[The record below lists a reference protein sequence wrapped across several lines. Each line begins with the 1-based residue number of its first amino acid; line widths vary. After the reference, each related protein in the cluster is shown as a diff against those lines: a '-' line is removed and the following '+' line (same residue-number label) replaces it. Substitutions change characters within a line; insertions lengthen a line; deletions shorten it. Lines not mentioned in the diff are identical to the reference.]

1 MNAYKY
7 SDNEKHREPLFIAV
21 KETIAE
27 ADASFKEVMGFD
39 VTKEDYYV

>member
-21 KETIAE
+21 KETIAKVNE
-27 ADASFKEVMGFD
+27 
-39 VTKEDYYV
+39 EDYYV